1 MKIEIYSHH
10 TGDKIVDKKI
20 KDQLIKVLEESNF
33 KIKEGCA
40 NELRKD
46 ILAKLKSFGWS
57 DDFMLDAN
65 SQISLTSYIDEHILC
80 FQTGNMSRFYADL
93 LKIQYVF
100 KKKKAKAAI
109 YIIPSKEAAKK
120 MGSNIANFNRFTFE
134 LNLFKEII
142 TIPTIVIGIN

>member
-1 MKIEIYSHH
+1 
-10 TGDKIVDKKI
+10 
-20 KDQLIKVLEESNF
+20 
-33 KIKEGCA
+33 
-40 NELRKD
+40 
-46 ILAKLKSFGWS
+46 
-57 DDFMLDAN
+57 MLDAN

-100 KKKKAKAAI
+100 EKRKAKVAI
-109 YIIPSKEAAKK
+109 YIIPSKEAAKI
-120 MGSNIANFNRFTFE
+120 MGSNIANFERFTFE

>member
-1 MKIEIYSHH
+1 MKIEIYSHFN
-10 TGDKIVDKKI
+10 GDKIVDKII
-20 KDQLIKVLEESNF
+20 KDQLLKVLEDSNF
-33 KIKEGCA
+33 KIREGCA
-40 NELRKD
+40 NELRKN
-46 ILAKLKSFGWS
+46 ILTKLKSFGWS

-100 KKKKAKAAI
+100 KKKNAKAAI
-109 YIIPSKEAAKK
+109 YIIPSKDAAKI
-120 MGSNIANFNRFTFE
+120 MGSNIANFDRFTFE

>member
-1 MKIEIYSHH
+1 MKIEIYSHAN
-10 TGDKIVDKKI
+10 GDKVVDKII
-20 KDQLIKVLEESNF
+20 KNQLLKVVEDSCF
-33 KIKEGCA
+33 IIKEGCA
-40 NELRKD
+40 IELRKN
-46 ILAKLKSFGWS
+46 ILTKLKSFGWS

-109 YIIPSKEAAKK
+109 YIIPSKDAAKI
-120 MGSNIANFNRFTFE
+120 MGSNIANFDRFTFE

>member
-1 MKIEIYSHH
+1 MKIEIFSHCN
-10 TGDKIVDKKI
+10 GDNIVDKKI
-20 KDQLIKVLEESNF
+20 KSQLLKVLEESNF

-40 NELRKD
+40 NELRKE
-46 ILAKLKSFGWS
+46 ILTILKSHGWS

-100 KKKKAKAAI
+100 EKKKAKVAI
-109 YIIPSKEAAKK
+109 YIIPSKEAAKI
-120 MGSNIANFNRFTFE
+120 MGSNIANFERFTFE